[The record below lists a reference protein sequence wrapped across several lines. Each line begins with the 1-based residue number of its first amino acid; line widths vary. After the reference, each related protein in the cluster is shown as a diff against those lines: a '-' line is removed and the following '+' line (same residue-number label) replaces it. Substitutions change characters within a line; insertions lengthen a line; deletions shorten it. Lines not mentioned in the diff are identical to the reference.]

1 MNNQNKLDQPTTDD
15 FSNRQI
21 KKKVLLDAL
30 QHPTTL
36 YSAAAAVLSGLYMGL
51 VSFDETSF
59 AVALAAGLCSLIS
72 FVYHYFIRGEK
83 SAQKH
88 VRELLERRKSFK
100 EQQAEDIEK
109 RCRSAGFQEGE
120 KAAKELKEAYTR
132 LDVFLKEQLEK
143 KQTLTAQ
150 RFLILAEESYHQGIQ
165 FLNKALALFQ
175 AIGHI
180 DENKLRQEMRA
191 WQDELARAAQDKQ
204 KGKEYKELLTK
215 TLTEKINSHARRLQL
230 YTERKDTLAQ
240 VLSQSET
247 LEATLDST
255 YLEVVDLA
263 ADGAYLQGNNAAGNL
278 ERAVAAARKVENRL
292 RGVGAEQPDEIYDT
306 RSER

>member
-1 MNNQNKLDQPTTDD
+1 LNKQDNLRQPTADD

-59 AVALAAGLCSLIS
+59 AVTLAAGLFSLIS

-83 SAQKH
+83 AAREH
-88 VRELLERRKSFK
+88 VQELLERRRSFK
-100 EQQAEDIEK
+100 EQQGEDIEK

-150 RFLILAEESYHQGIQ
+150 RFLILAEESYYQGIQ

-180 DENKLRQEMRA
+180 DENKLKQEMRA
-191 WQDELARAAQDKQ
+191 WQEELERAKQDEQ
-204 KGKEYKELLTK
+204 KGKEYKELLTR
-215 TLTEKINSHARRLQL
+215 TLTEKINSQTRRLQL
-230 YTERKDTLAQ
+230 YTERKETLEQ

-255 YLEVVDLA
+255 YLEAVDLA
-263 ADGAYLQGNNAAGNL
+263 ADGAYLQSNNAAANL

-292 RGVGAEQPDEIYDT
+292 RGMDAGQPDEIYD
-306 RSER
+306 SQES